1 MFKLPT
7 RISASRWAIPMN
19 VKRHKG
25 VFAALKVE
33 TRMRNS
39 CGQCAKLMLCV
50 PKKVGGAFESKTV
63 EIYYWKVVQIGIRYA
78 VYSLGPSPTD
88 TKQQKM
94 EFNFQFDCWR
104 GISTLKCFTF

>member
-7 RISASRWAIPMN
+7 RISESRWAISLN

-39 CGQCAKLMLCV
+39 CGQCAKLLMLCV
-50 PKKVGGAFESKTV
+50 PKKVGGAVESK
-63 EIYYWKVVQIGIRYA
+63 
-78 VYSLGPSPTD
+78 
-88 TKQQKM
+88 KQ
-94 EFNFQFDCWR
+94 
-104 GISTLKCFTF
+104 LKFTEGK